1 MGLTVIAFIGSV
13 FSPYY
18 KWARRKCP
26 ADPYQHC
33 SINVALYG
41 KGGKRW
47 AMTERTAASVRQ
59 DRDRF
64 SVGPSALA
72 WDGRT
77 LTIDIDEVTVPLPS
91 RLRGKIRL
99 TPRNI
104 YQNEVSLDAPGN
116 HRWWPIAPLSD
127 VEVSFEKPDRQWR
140 GTGYFDSNWGSVPLE
155 TSFSRWT
162 WSRAEM
168 ADGAVALYDVSRRAG
183 HGDNDLAIALKFRA
197 DGGVEAFDSPPG
209 VALKKAGWRI
219 DRPTRSDVPGDA
231 RVLSTLEDTPF
242 YARSMIETRLC
253 GEVVKAVHESL
264 SMDRFV
270 SPVVQFMLPFKMPR
284 RRRARQ

>member
-18 KWARRKCP
+18 RWARRKGP

-47 AMTERTAASVRQ
+47 AMTERTAISVTQ
-59 DRDRF
+59 SRDRF
-64 SVGPSALA
+64 SVGPSALS
-72 WDGRT
+72 WDGQT

-99 TPRNI
+99 TPRAI
-104 YQNEVSLDAPGN
+104 YQTEVSLDAPRN

-127 VEVSFEKPDRQWR
+127 VEVAFEKPDRKWC
-140 GTGYFDSNWGSVPLE
+140 GTGYFDSNWGSMPLE
-155 TSFSRWT
+155 NSFSSWT

-168 ADGAVALYDVSRRAG
+168 PDGALALYDVRRRAG
-183 HGDNDLAIALKFRA
+183 HGDGDLAVALKFRA
-197 DGGVEAFDSPPG
+197 DGGVETFESPPE

-219 DRPTRSDVPGDA
+219 DRPTRSDVAGDA
-231 RVLSTLEDTPF
+231 RVVMTLEDTPF

-264 SMDRFV
+264 SMDRFF

-284 RRRARQ
+284 SRRARL